1 MNFNVYLDG
10 PTVDRLNRLARTRK
24 TTRNALIR
32 EAVARL
38 LEGDEATG
46 WPALVLAHAGEPE
59 APPFEASRGTLRAP
73 RRNPLR

>member
-1 MNFNVYLDG
+1 MNFNIYLDE

-32 EAVARL
+32 EAVGRL
-38 LEGDEATG
+38 LEREDVAG
-46 WPALVLAHAGEPE
+46 WPALVLAHEGEPD
-59 APPFEASRGTLRAP
+59 APPFESSRRSLRAP